1 MEKTDG
7 SNIPDKPVTE
17 VDLSLIPVDDMLNAI
32 AQRCSTF
39 VYGYDLPDEK
49 AFYICK
55 HFGSY
60 QDRVF
65 LARMLDNLIIK
76 SGDEDIE

>member
-1 MEKTDG
+1 MDKLDD

-17 VDLSLIPVDDMLNAI
+17 VDLSLIPISDLLNAVGVH
-32 AQRCSTF
+32 CSTF

-49 AFYICK
+49 ALYTVR
-55 HFGSY
+55 HYGEY
-60 QDRVF
+60 QDRIF

-76 SGDEDIE
+76 SGDEDTG